1 MTIDFSRKPENLTQK
16 LAEFVKNIS
25 LTDVPTDVI
34 DCSKLVLLDT
44 LGAMMA
50 ASAPKY
56 SAGKILKEHI
66 KSLGGVEESTIIG
79 QGSKSSCVN
88 AALVNGTLGYYC
100 DNEVYDPGTVMHTPA
115 IIIPTC
121 LAVGEREKADGRNFT
136 VAFILGVE
144 FGARVSSALNPRVLY
159 DRGFHPSSIAG
170 SIGAAVAAG
179 RLVGLESNQFSIALG
194 LAAQQTSGL
203 LAWKEDFSENARPFN
218 HSIAA
223 RNGLTAALLAK
234 RGFGGPPDIFE
245 GIYHIFRAYSKED
258 ECDPGKLT
266 MDLGRKFSITELAF
280 KRYSCCA
287 FLHPGLDALSVIM
300 DNHRLE
306 SEDIE
311 SIVLRFAKN
320 GTELIDGTELRS
332 HSAQYIFP
340 IAALDRKV
348 MIDDILYDRR
358 SEPEVERLMAQTR
371 VVGDEE
377 LDAGYPERYPSI
389 VEVTTAD
396 GRTISERVDYA
407 VGTPQNPFSRE
418 DIEKKFFEL
427 SGQVVEREV
436 AEKIVALV
444 GQIEQVE
451 DINMLGKLLQ
461 GRKQLD

>member
-1 MTIDFSRKPENLTQK
+1 LDTKTKLVESVVGFAKEISFNDIPE
-16 LAEFVKNIS
+16 
-25 LTDVPTDVI
+25 DVI
-34 DCSKLVLLDT
+34 QHAKLVLLDT
-44 LGAMMA
+44 LGAVLA
-50 ASAPKY
+50 ASHPKY
-56 SAGKILKEHI
+56 SAGRILTEI
-66 KSLGGVEESTIIG
+66 IEDLGGVEESTIVG
-79 QGSKSSCVN
+79 KGFKSSCIN

-100 DNEVYDPGTVMHTPA
+100 DIEAHHPEAVVHPA
-115 IIIPTC
+115 ATIVPTC
-121 LAVGEREKADGRNFT
+121 LAIGEREKADGKEFII
-136 VAFILGVE
+136 AFILGTE
-144 FGARVSSALNPRVLY
+144 FDCRVSSALNPRVLY

-170 SIGAAVAAG
+170 TIGAAVAAG
-179 RLVGLESNQFSIALG
+179 RLVGLDSNQFSIALG

-234 RGFGGPPDIFE
+234 RGFGGPPDIFQ

-266 MDLGRKFSITELAF
+266 VDLGRKFSITELAF

-300 DNHRLE
+300 DKHRLE
-306 SEDIE
+306 SKDIE

-358 SEPEVERLMAQTR
+358 SEPEVERLMARTR

-377 LDAGYPERYPSI
+377 LDAGYPERYSSI
-389 VEVTTAD
+389 VEVTTTD
-396 GRTISERVDYA
+396 GRKVSERVDYA
-407 VGTPQNPFSRE
+407 AGTPQNPFSRE
-418 DIEKKFFEL
+418 EIEKKFFEL

-436 AEKIVALV
+436 GERIVALV

-461 GRKQLD
+461 GKKRLD

>member
-1 MTIDFSRKPENLTQK
+1 MDTKTKLVESVVAFAKGISFNDIPE
-16 LAEFVKNIS
+16 
-25 LTDVPTDVI
+25 DVI
-34 DCSKLVLLDT
+34 QHAKLVLLDA
-44 LGAMMA
+44 LGALLA
-50 ASAPKY
+50 ASHPKY
-56 SAGKILKEHI
+56 SAGRILTEI
-66 KSLGGVEESTIIG
+66 IEDLGGVEESTIVG
-79 QGSKSSCVN
+79 KGFKSSCIN

-100 DNEVYDPGTVMHTPA
+100 DIEAHHPEAVVHPA
-115 IIIPTC
+115 ATIVPTC
-121 LAVGEREKADGRNFT
+121 LAIGEREKADGKEFII
-136 VAFILGVE
+136 AFILGTE
-144 FGARVSSALNPRVLY
+144 FDCRVSSALNPRVLY

-170 SIGAAVAAG
+170 TIGAAVAAG
-179 RLVGLESNQFSIALG
+179 RLVGLDSNQFSIALG

-266 MDLGRKFSITELAF
+266 VDLGRKFSITELAF

-300 DNHRLE
+300 DKQRLE
-306 SEDIE
+306 SKDIE

-358 SEPEVERLMAQTR
+358 SEPEVERLMARTR

-377 LDAGYPERYPSI
+377 LDAGYPELYPSI
-389 VEVTTAD
+389 VEVTTTD
-396 GRTISERVDYA
+396 GRKVSERVDYA
-407 VGTPQNPFSRE
+407 AGTPQNPFSRE
-418 DIEKKFFEL
+418 EIEKKFFEL

-436 AEKIVALV
+436 GERIVALV

-461 GRKQLD
+461 GKKRLD